1 MKKEV
6 IRKLMQKGWSKEE
19 ILKAYSIIEARK
31 RTDKSRTLPHMNKT
45 LYWMTFFVIIIGNFL
60 VSLTLIPIML
70 VINKF
75 GLDLIIIFLGLAIGL
90 LFNLL
95 ITDIE
100 HIDTRHHIAIGVA
113 IPVVAILN
121 FFFIVYVTDWL
132 NKILKISLVRPAPYT
147 VTLLYIA
154 AFLAPFIISR
164 IKARH

>member
-6 IRKLMQKGWSKEE
+6 IRKLMQKGWSKED

-31 RTDKSRTLPHMNKT
+31 RADKSRTLPHMNRT
-45 LYWMTFFVIIIGNFL
+45 LYWMTFFVIVIGNFL
-60 VSLTLIPIML
+60 VSLTLIPVML
-70 VINKF
+70 VVNKL

-100 HIDTRHHIAIGVA
+100 HVDPRQHIIIGVA
-113 IPVVAILN
+113 IPVIAILN

-132 NKILKISLVRPAPYT
+132 NRILKISIVRPAPYT
-147 VTLLYIA
+147 ITLLYVA

-164 IKARH
+164 IKARQ

>member
-6 IRKLMQKGWSKEE
+6 ISRLMQKGWSKED

-31 RTDKSRTLPHMNKT
+31 RADKSRTLPHMNRT

-60 VSLTLIPIML
+60 VSLTLIPVML
-70 VINKF
+70 VINKL

-100 HIDTRHHIAIGVA
+100 HVDTRYHITIGVA
-113 IPVVAILN
+113 IPVIAILN

-132 NKILKISLVRPAPYT
+132 NKILKISIVRPAPYT
-147 VTLLYIA
+147 VTLLYVA

-164 IKARH
+164 IKARQ